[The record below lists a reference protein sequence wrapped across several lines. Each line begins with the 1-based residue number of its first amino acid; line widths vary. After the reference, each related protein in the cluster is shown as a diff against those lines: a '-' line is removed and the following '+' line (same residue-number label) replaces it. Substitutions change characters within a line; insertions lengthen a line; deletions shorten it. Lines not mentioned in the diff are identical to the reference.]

1 MLVKIL
7 TLSAVLIF
15 AAAVPGRAQEMMKGE
30 MMKGEMTKFTVRIE
44 NISSP
49 DGMKASD
56 GSKWPFAMSPG
67 LCIVHTNNAPV
78 FSSGKKDRGR
88 GLEAQAEDGN
98 PATLA
103 KSLEGNKGVKS
114 VAVFNTPVGAKS
126 PGPIGPGAAY
136 ECSIEAAPGSKLTIT
151 SMFGQSNDLFYAPN
165 ESGIA
170 LFKDGKPISGDIT
183 SQIILWDAG
192 TEVNQEPGI
201 GSDQAPRQ
209 KAPNT
214 GKDENGV
221 VQNIKKVK
229 DGFKYPKTASVMKV
243 AITPAKGAGAN

>member
-1 MLVKIL
+1 MLRK
-7 TLSAVLIF
+7 TLVVPAALIF
-15 AAAVPGRAQEMMKGE
+15 ASAVSGQAQDMMKSEMMKG
-30 MMKGEMTKFTVRIE
+30 GMTKFTVRIE

-49 DGMKASD
+49 EGMKASD
-56 GSKWPFAMSPG
+56 GTKWPFAMSPG
-67 LCIVHTNNAPV
+67 LCIVHTSNAPV
-78 FSSGKKDRGR
+78 FSSGKKDRGK

-103 KSLEGNKGVKS
+103 KSLEGDKSVKS
-114 VAVFNTPVGAKS
+114 VVVFNTPVGAKG

-136 ECSIEAAPGSKLTIT
+136 ECSVEAALGSKLTIT

-170 LFKDGKPISGDIT
+170 LFNNGKPMSGDIT
-183 SQIILWDAG
+183 AKIILWDAG
-192 TEVNQEPGI
+192 TEVNEEPGI
-201 GSDQAPRQ
+201 GPNQAPRQ

-221 VQNIKKVK
+221 VKNIKDVK
-229 DGFKYPKTASVMKV
+229 DGFNYPKTASVMKV
-243 AITPAKGAGAN
+243 TIAPAKAPGAN